1 MREAPPVLLAG
12 VGDEASPDLDGQ
24 LEALRRLGFRGIELR
39 TLDGVAVADLDPARF
54 AAAARRIADDGMSV
68 VALASRIG
76 GWARPVSGPFGR
88 DLGELRILADRAHA
102 LGCRFIRIMSY
113 PNQGLDGAGWRS
125 EAMRR
130 VAELVE
136 LAAALDV
143 TLLHE
148 NCSGWA
154 SQGVEQTLAML
165 REIASPHLGLLF
177 DVGNVRVADQD
188 PVAFLGRV
196 LPHVRHVHVKDVV
209 WDADGAA
216 QFTWPGEGE
225 AQLAECLSML
235 EAAGYAGA
243 IAIEPHLAHI
253 PHLGI
258 TADTATLRECFVE
271 FGGRFER
278 IARTVWR
285 AGRSQ

>member
-1 MREAPPVLLAG
+1 MREAPPLLLAG

-24 LEALRRLGFRGIELR
+24 LETLRRLGFRGIELR
-39 TLDGVAVADLDPARF
+39 TLDGIAIADLDPARF
-54 AAAARRIADDGMSV
+54 AAAARRIAEEGMSV

-76 GWARPVSGPFGR
+76 GWARPVCGPFGR
-88 DLGELRILADRAHA
+88 DLGELRTLADRAHA
-102 LGCRFIRIMSY
+102 LGCRFIRVMSY
-113 PNQGLDGAGWRS
+113 PNQGLDGAGWRHES
-125 EAMRR
+125 MRR
-130 VAELVE
+130 LAELVE
-136 LAAALDV
+136 LAAELDV
-143 TLLHE
+143 ILLHE

-165 REIASPHLGLLF
+165 REIESPHLGLLF
-177 DVGNVRVADQD
+177 DVGNARVARQD
-188 PVAFLGRV
+188 PVAFLRRV

-209 WDADGAA
+209 LGVDGAA

-225 AQLAECLSML
+225 ARLAECLSML

-258 TADTATLRECFVE
+258 TADTGTLRESFVE
-271 FGGRFER
+271 FGSRFER
-278 IARTVWR
+278 IARAAWR
-285 AGRSQ
+285 AGRSR